1 MKHIK
6 QISERKV
13 IRMENFEKVEKIIE
27 KTGVSYE
34 DAKKVLE
41 ENNYDMLD
49 AIIAL
54 ERQGKVV
61 TPKEGSYTAGAGQDM
76 ENVQK
81 FELAQRQYEKDCKKN
96 NFKEG
101 CRKIADFFKFIFKK
115 SLEIE
120 FCINKDGRCVAGVPV
135 LVLVL
140 LLLGFFWITLPLIVI
155 GLFFGISYSFTG
167 VNKVILDVND
177 VCDKASQTAENI
189 KNEFKKDNE

>member
-1 MKHIK
+1 MKNIK

-167 VNKVILDVND
+167 VDKVILDVND

-189 KNEFKKDNE
+189 KKEFKKDNE

>member
-1 MKHIK
+1 M
-6 QISERKV
+6 V

-155 GLFFGISYSFTG
+155 GLFFGFSYSFTG
-167 VNKVILDVND
+167 VGKVILDVND

>member
-1 MKHIK
+1 
-6 QISERKV
+6 
-13 IRMENFEKVEKIIE
+13 MENFEKVEKLRE

-49 AIIAL
+49 AIIEL
-54 ERQGKVV
+54 ERQGKV
-61 TPKEGSYTAGAGQDM
+61 TEPKEGTYTAGASQDM
-76 ENVQK
+76 ENVKK
-81 FELAQRQYEKDCKKN
+81 FKLAQSEYEEKCKKN

-101 CRKIADFFKFIFKK
+101 FKKIADFFKFIFRK
-115 SLEIE
+115 SLEID
-120 FCINKDGRCVAGVPV
+120 FCINREDRRIASVPL

-155 GLFFGISYSFTG
+155 GLFFGITYNFTG
-167 VNKVILDVND
+167 VDKVILDVND

-189 KNEFKKDNE
+189 KNEFKKDEEQN

>member
-1 MKHIK
+1 M
-6 QISERKV
+6 V

-81 FELAQRQYEKDCKKN
+81 FELAQKQYEKDCKKN

-101 CRKIADFFKFIFKK
+101 CRKIADFFKFILKK

-155 GLFFGISYSFTG
+155 GLFFGFSYSFTG
-167 VNKVILDVND
+167 VDKVILDVND

>member
-167 VNKVILDVND
+167 VSKVILDVND